1 MANLIVPTDYPT
13 IRAAIT
19 AALTEDTIDIDP
31 GTYDIRDT
39 YAVGDLLGP
48 STFSYT
54 TNINC
59 MTGFEAVTKLNY
71 TGMFGSSQTF
81 ITGNPRLFVSN
92 QDGVSPIELAFTGL
106 EFQYNN
112 PSTSTYLMQTGNFGV
127 SEANT
132 ITNNFMLDDTRF
144 TGQHAGNAAA
154 NGNYGAILGISKFQ
168 MSMSHVSLTG
178 QSSFTGTQAISG
190 GSSFLMLQGGVGDP
204 INDPGYIS
212 ISDTDFNE
220 SGFRNGLSIFDSSNV
235 GIFQSKFFRTDQSTR
250 YARSRLVNGKEVI
263 NVGNK
268 VANSQGIISGNHF
281 FDGSYLVVEKTVV
294 DPLVQLQINGNHFAQ
309 FDPDLTVTP
318 TPPNPIIGGGAVG
331 IVLQGSAAN
340 SAIEQSSFQGNTF
353 GYVTPI
359 NNLNTKFVSIT
370 SSGPNY
376 YTNPITNTNAS
387 MQRFIAG
394 GTNGETLNGT
404 NNQAEVFIPGL
415 GSDTVN
421 TGSATGISQSDF
433 VIFNTTPDGSDVDT
447 ITNFNRFNQT
457 SASATAAWDRIVLDR
472 KFFPNITA
480 HYASNLTGVAGGIG
494 AVSANNIENNATGV
508 ATLASTRLIFQ
519 TGATVASGAGRVFYD
534 PDGVGGA
541 PAIHFTTLLRDLT
554 NPVLFGLVG
563 YNGSNLA
570 SVNVGI
576 I

>member
-1 MANLIVPTDYPT
+1 MATLLVPTDYPT

-19 AALTEDTIDIDP
+19 AAVTEDTIDIDP

-71 TGMFGSSQTF
+71 TGMAGSSQTF

-92 QDGVSPIELAFTGL
+92 QDGMSPIDLAFTGF
-106 EFQYNN
+106 EFQYN
-112 PSTSTYLMQTGNFGV
+112 TSASNYIIQTGDFGV

-132 ITNNFMLDDTRF
+132 RTDYVMLDDTRF
-144 TGQHAGNAAA
+144 TGQHVGNAAT

-178 QSSFTGTQAISG
+178 QSSFTGTQAMSG
-190 GSSFLMLQGGVGDP
+190 GSSFLMLQGGIGDP

-212 ISDTDFNE
+212 ISDTDFDE
-220 SGFRNGLSIFDSSNV
+220 SGFRNGLSIFDSTNV
-235 GIFQSKFFRTDQSTR
+235 GLFQSKFYRTDQSTR
-250 YARSRLVNGKEVI
+250 YARSRLINGNEVI
-263 NVGNK
+263 NIGNK
-268 VANSQGIISGNHF
+268 IANSQGIISGNHF

-294 DPLVQLQINGNHFAQ
+294 DPLVELQINGNHFAQ
-309 FDPDLTVTP
+309 FDPDLAVTP
-318 TPPNPIIGGGAVG
+318 APPNPIIGGGAVG
-331 IVLQGSAAN
+331 IVIQGTGAST
-340 SAIEQSSFQGNTF
+340 AIDQSSFQGNTF
-353 GYVTPI
+353 GYVSPI
-359 NNLNTKFVSIT
+359 NNLNSTFVSIT

-394 GTNGETLNGT
+394 GTTGETLNGT
-404 NNQAEVFIPGL
+404 NNQAEIFIPGR

-480 HYASNLTGVAGGIG
+480 HYASNVTGVVGGIG

-508 ATLASTRLIFQ
+508 ATQASTRLVFQ
-519 TGATVASGAGRVFYD
+519 TGATVASGAGKVFYD

-541 PAIHFTTLLRDLT
+541 PGIHFATLLRDLT

-563 YNGSNLA
+563 YTGTNLA
-570 SVNVGI
+570 NVNVGI

>member
-1 MANLIVPTDYPT
+1 MATLLVPTDYPT

-19 AALTEDTIDIDP
+19 AALTEDTIDLDP

-39 YAVGDLLGP
+39 YAIGDLLGP

-54 TNINC
+54 TDISC

-71 TGMFGSSQTF
+71 TGMAGSSQTF

-92 QDGVSPIELAFTGL
+92 QDGRPPIELAFTGF
-106 EFQYNN
+106 EFQYNT
-112 PSTSTYLMQTGNFGV
+112 STSNYIIQTGNFGV

-132 ITNNFMLDDTRF
+132 ITDSFMLDDTRF
-144 TGQHAGNAAA
+144 VGQHVGNTAA

-178 QSSFTGTQAISG
+178 QSSFTGTQAMSG
-190 GSSFLMLQGGVGDP
+190 GSSFLMLQGGVGL
-204 INDPGYIS
+204 INDSGYIS
-212 ISDTDFNE
+212 ISDTDFDE
-220 SGFRNGLSIFDSSNV
+220 SGFRNGLSIFDSTNV
-235 GIFQSKFFRTDQSTR
+235 GLFQSKFYRTDQSTR
-250 YARSRLVNGKEVI
+250 YARSRMVNGNEVI

-268 VANSQGIISGNHF
+268 IANSKGIVSGNHF

-294 DPLVQLQINGNHFAQ
+294 DPSVELQINGNHFSQ
-309 FDPDLTVTP
+309 FDPDLAVTP

-331 IVLQGSAAN
+331 VVIQGPEAST
-340 SAIEQSSFQGNTF
+340 AIQQSLFQGNTF
-353 GYVTPI
+353 GYVSPI
-359 NNLNTKFVSIT
+359 NNLNPTLVSIAA
-370 SSGPNY
+370 SGPNY
-376 YTNPITNTNAS
+376 YTNPVNNTNFT

-394 GTNGETLNGT
+394 GTNSETLPGT
-404 NNQAEVFIPGL
+404 VNQAEVFIPGL

-433 VIFNTTPDGSDVDT
+433 IIFNTTPNGSDVDT
-447 ITNFNRFNQT
+447 ITNFNRNNQT

-480 HYASNLTGVAGGIG
+480 HYASSLTGVVGGIG

-508 ATLASTRLIFQ
+508 ATQATTRLVFQ

-541 PAIHFTTLLRDLT
+541 PGVHFATLLRDLT
-554 NPVLFGLVG
+554 NPVLVGLVG
-563 YNGSNLA
+563 YTGTNLA
-570 SVNVGI
+570 NVNVGI